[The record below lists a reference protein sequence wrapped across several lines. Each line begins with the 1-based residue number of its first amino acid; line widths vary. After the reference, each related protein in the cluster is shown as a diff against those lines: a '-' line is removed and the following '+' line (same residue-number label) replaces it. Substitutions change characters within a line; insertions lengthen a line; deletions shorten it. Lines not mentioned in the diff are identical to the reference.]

1 MRYDID
7 NLWYFYASN
16 DETKSIMKKHFLNW
30 HCYRCMFLSQWEWYD
45 DVMMW
50 MQWYDDVII
59 FQPQWWFYKRLIAI
73 KGDVHDQSFF
83 LWVYIWWF
91 WAGHHNQVDGWR
103 FTMHDDHNELR
114 WSSSVDDGWW

>member
-83 LWVYIWWF
+83 YEYIFGGFEQAIIIKWMVEDL
-91 WAGHHNQVDGWR
+91 QC
-103 FTMHDDHNELR
+103 TMITMN
-114 WSSSVDDGWW
+114 